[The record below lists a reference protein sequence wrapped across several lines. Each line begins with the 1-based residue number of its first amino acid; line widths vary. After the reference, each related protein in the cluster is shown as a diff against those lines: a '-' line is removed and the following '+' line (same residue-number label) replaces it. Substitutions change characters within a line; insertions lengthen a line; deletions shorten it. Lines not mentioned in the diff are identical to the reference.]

1 MQKIIDHV
9 YVGTVEDLLYITDK
23 SILGA
28 CKEPLHRAHARL
40 SGADSEGYVGKA
52 MPKDEPEYLWAKRE
66 HALYCNLIDA
76 PAANFIPDAI
86 IDKCMCFINQELQQ
100 DRDVVIVCN
109 QGESRSP
116 SIALMWLLKQGIINA
131 SKNATFDEVVEAFRQ
146 SFYNG
151 YNPGKGFYDYTKR
164 YFEKLKK
171 GE

>member
-1 MQKIIDHV
+1 MQKIIDHI

-23 SILGA
+23 SILGV

-52 MPKDEPEYLWAKRE
+52 MPKDEPEYLWAERE

-76 PAANFIPDAI
+76 PTANFIPDTI
-86 IDKCMCFINQELQQ
+86 IDKCMCFINQELRQ

-116 SIALMWLLKQGIINA
+116 SIALMWLLKQGTINV
-131 SKNATFDEVVEAFRQ
+131 SDSATFDEVVEAFGRF
-146 SFYNG
+146 FYRN
-151 YNPGKGFYDYTKR
+151 YNPSKGFYDYTKQ
-164 YFEKLKK
+164 YFERLRK